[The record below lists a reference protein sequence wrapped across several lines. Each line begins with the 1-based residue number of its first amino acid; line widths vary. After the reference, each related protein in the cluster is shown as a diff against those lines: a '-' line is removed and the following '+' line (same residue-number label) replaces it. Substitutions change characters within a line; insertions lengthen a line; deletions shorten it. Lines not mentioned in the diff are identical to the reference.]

1 MNYNDKECGI
11 DSSNTLMNKITTLED
26 TANYSVVMDKVI
38 KGLLDR
44 INEPRKIFK
53 EESGEKL
60 REVEEISFSVVELVE
75 NAQIK
80 IFNSLQNIER
90 NINEIR
96 LKLF

>member
-1 MNYNDKECGI
+1 
-11 DSSNTLMNKITTLED
+11 MNKITTLED